1 MLKQQPIRH
10 RAMTRKL
17 TGKLAGKFTGKFV
30 ALLLAAAVTA
40 SAPAL
45 AQQVGTATAV
55 NPVSESTPPGGA
67 TDKLTVGA
75 RVLHKERI
83 HTSPSGSAQL
93 LFLDK
98 STLSIASNTN
108 LVIDEFVYDP
118 AANRG
123 HMLTRLTQG
132 TLQYIGGQ
140 LSHQGAVTINTPAV
154 AVGVRGGTVTVS
166 HGANGTQI
174 TSQYGAITLTNGAG
188 TMVVTRPGFTVTIA
202 NWKTPPGP
210 PAQVTAAVIDRNI
223 KNLSSKF
230 SQDGG
235 VPGLHR
241 IATAKLGCGTH
252 STSTCPEM
260 PWPSAGE
267 NDAAQIIVQ
276 STQRA
281 TLPTP
286 PRVIRRD

>member
-1 MLKQQPIRH
+1 MSGKFIIVPRRRVDRGRACAGATGRH
-10 RAMTRKL
+10 RDGGQPGERKH
-17 TGKLAGKFTGKFV
+17 
-30 ALLLAAAVTA
+30 AARRGDR
-40 SAPAL
+40 
-45 AQQVGTATAV
+45 Q
-55 NPVSESTPPGGA
+55 
-67 TDKLTVGA
+67 A
-75 RVLHKERI
+75 RRRRPCNHKERI
-83 HTSPSGSAQL
+83 HTSSSGSAQL

-98 STLSIASNTN
+98 STLSIAPNTS

-154 AVGVRGGTVTVS
+154 AVGIRGGTVTIT

-174 TSQYGAITLTNGAG
+174 TNQYGTITLTNAAG
-188 TMVVTRPGFTVTIA
+188 TTIVTQPGYTVSVA
-202 NWKTPPGP
+202 NRNTPPGQP
-210 PAQVTAAVIDRNI
+210 MRVTADEVRRNI
-223 KNLSSKF
+223 KKLSSQF
-230 SQDGG
+230 GQDGG
-235 VPGLHR
+235 VRGLKR
-241 IATAKLGCGTH
+241 IDTARLNCATRSA
-252 STSTCPEM
+252 CPEQ
-260 PWPSAGE
+260 PWPSAAE

-286 PRVIRRD
+286 PRVIRGD

>member
-1 MLKQQPIRH
+1 MS
-10 RAMTRKL
+10 
-17 TGKLAGKFTGKFV
+17 GKFSIV
-30 ALLLAAAVTA
+30 PLAAALIA
-40 SAPAL
+40 AGPAL

-55 NPVSESTPPGGA
+55 NPVSESTPPGGS

-75 RVLHKERI
+75 RVMHNERI

-98 STLSIASNTN
+98 SSLSIAPNTN
-108 LVIDEFVYDP
+108 LVIDDFVYDS
-118 AANRG
+118 ASNRG

-154 AVGVRGGTVTVS
+154 AVGIRGGTVTIN

-174 TSQYGAITLTNGAG
+174 TSQYGTMTLTNGAG
-188 TMVVTRPGFTVTIA
+188 TTVVTQPGYTVTIA
-202 NWKTPPGP
+202 NWKSPPGQP
-210 PAQVTAAVIDRNI
+210 MRVEVDRNI
-223 KNLSSKF
+223 KKLSSKF
-230 SQDGG
+230 GHNGG
-235 VPGLHR
+235 VPGLNS
-241 IATAKLGCGTH
+241 IATARLSCATH
-252 STSTCPEM
+252 SMSACPEL
-260 PWPSAGE
+260 PSVGE
-267 NDAAQIIVQ
+267 TDAAQIIMQ

-286 PRVIRRD
+286 PTTTRTR